1 MLTLGLGNFLRAGRW
16 LLLVML
22 GLLHGVMLLGVGNP
36 WAHPLL
42 LAHLGLF
49 LLWQPLWR
57 GEREVGR
64 SGLVFIVLAAAVAV
78 FWLNWWVIAF
88 WLTGLFGLVGARV
101 FAFRDHWTRLLYLSV
116 MAYLLAAL
124 LLWVVPN
131 LFAAQAAIEVGRVL
145 MWYVLLPGL
154 LLAMPALILMRRLA
168 TPLSSSRIAAKSPV
182 MPGRAAGQAG
192 SEPIESTHTVDFIY
206 SLLLF
211 MLLTLVVLGSLAFMT
226 LARLDYLE
234 ALLRTL
240 LLTGLV
246 LLALGGLWNPRFG
259 FSGLRV
265 MFSRYLLNIGSPF
278 ENWLTQLAEAAR
290 LEPDPASYLRR
301 ATGLLADFP
310 WLSGLSWQSPDGAG
324 QLGQFSKHD
333 VQVQEGELR
342 LTVYARQSL
351 NPAVLLHVGLL
362 TQLIG
367 YFYQAKQR
375 EQSLRNITRLQTVY
389 ETGSRLTHD
398 LKNML
403 QSLLSLTS
411 LAQSREQRAQ
421 QLLQQ
426 QLPLLIQRIE
436 LILNK
441 LRETQGESKTPQ
453 IALAAWWDALRLR
466 NRHREIVW
474 RAPDILPEK
483 TIPAALFDCVLDN
496 LLDNALMKS
505 QSQPD
510 IGITVEFSAEPLR
523 IAVCDSG
530 DPIPENIATNLL
542 RSVVTSEN
550 GLGIGVYQAARWAGQ
565 LGYRLALTSNRPG
578 KVCFELSDNA
588 SGIER

>member
-1 MLTLGLGNFLRAGRW
+1 MLTLGLGNLLRAGRW

-64 SGLVFIVLAAAVAV
+64 SGLVFIMLAAAVAV

-168 TPLSSSRIAAKSPV
+168 MPLSGSRTAAKSPV

-375 EQSLRNITRLQTVY
+375 EQSLRNITRLQAVY

-453 IALAAWWDALRLR
+453 LALAAWWDALRLR
-466 NRHREIVW
+466 NRHRKVVW
-474 RAPDILPEK
+474 RAPDVLPEK

-510 IGITVEFSAEPLR
+510 IGIAVEFSAEPLR

-565 LGYRLALTSNRPG
+565 LGYRLTLTSNRPG
-578 KVCFELSDNA
+578 KVCFELSHNA

>member
-1 MLTLGLGNFLRAGRW
+1 MLTLGLGNRLRAGRW

-22 GLLHGVMLLGVGNP
+22 GLLHGAMLLGVGSP

-64 SGLVFIVLAAAVAV
+64 GGLAFIALAAAVAV

-101 FAFRDHWTRLLYLSV
+101 FAFRDRWTRLLYLSV

-145 MWYVLLPGL
+145 MWYVLPVL
-154 LLAMPALILMRRLA
+154 LLAILVLSLLRRTALPAGNE
-168 TPLSSSRIAAKSPV
+168 PV
-182 MPGRAAGQAG
+182 
-192 SEPIESTHTVDFIY
+192 ESAQTVDFIY

-211 MLLTLVVLGSLAFMT
+211 MLLTLVALGSLAFMT

-259 FSGLRV
+259 FSGLQV
-265 MFSRYLLNIGSPF
+265 MFSRYLLNVGTPF
-278 ENWLTQLAEAAR
+278 ENWLTRLAEAAQR
-290 LEPDPASYLRR
+290 EPDPASYLRR
-301 ATGLLADFP
+301 ATELLADFP

-342 LTVYARQSL
+342 LTVYAKQSL
-351 NPAVLLHVGLL
+351 NPAVLLHIYLL
-362 TQLIG
+362 AQLIG

-375 EQSLRNITRLQTVY
+375 EQSLRNITRLQAVY

-403 QSLLSLTS
+403 QSLLSLTA

-421 QLLQQ
+421 QLLLQ
-426 QLPLLIQRIE
+426 QLPLLTQRIE
-436 LILNK
+436 LTLNK
-441 LRETQGESKTPQ
+441 LQQPQGENEATQ
-453 IALAAWWDALRLR
+453 LALTAWWDALRQR
-466 NRHREIVW
+466 NRHQKIAW
-474 RAPDILPEK
+474 HAPDALPDK
-483 TIPAALFDCVLDN
+483 KIPAALFDCVLDN
-496 LLDNALMKS
+496 LLDNALRKC
-505 QSQPD
+505 QPGHD
-510 IGITVEFSAEPLR
+510 VTISVEMRAEPLC
-523 IAVCDSG
+523 ITVCDSG
-530 DPIPENIATNLL
+530 DPIPEAIAANLL
-542 RSVVTSEN
+542 RGVVVSEN
-550 GLGIGVYQAARWAGQ
+550 GLGIGVYQAARWAEQ
-565 LGYRLALTSNRPG
+565 LGYRLTLVSNQAG
-578 KVCFELSDNA
+578 KVCFELR
-588 SGIER
+588 G